1 VSASLNSRIAE
12 DFAAATGRPAA
23 TGTPSSS
30 GTAAAARTAR
40 RRAALERLLATGL
53 PGSRDENWK
62 YANLRPLERLRF
74 VPATAQ
80 PAPLPADLPPALE
93 GFARYVFMDGV
104 PAADTPA
111 TTQASAALVT
121 LGDGGDDSLSGAAER
136 PAGAA
141 AGDERFALLN
151 QAFATA
157 QVAIE
162 VPAAAGE
169 PARLELL
176 FVASADAQAGASY
189 PRVSVRVDRD
199 ARLVVLERHVSAA
212 AAPGFVNSAV
222 TVDLARGAHFE
233 HYRLQELNTRTILF
247 DTLSAQ
253 VAQDATYRLH
263 AISTG
268 GQSARSTMTV
278 RLTGERAGLALAAVA
293 LGDRQQVQ
301 DAFAVVEHAAPNART
316 TQTFR
321 GIAAGR
327 SRVAFNGK
335 IVVAHGAHGTDSQ
348 QSLRG
353 LLAGPEAEI
362 DVRPQLEIYTDDV
375 RCSHGATAGKLDDNM
390 LFYLL
395 SRGLDRDTAQ
405 RLLKWAFLEDVI
417 AQIAS
422 PVLRRQIETR
432 LAAHLRDETLQ
443 ELL

>member
-1 VSASLNSRIAE
+1 LSASLSNRIAE
-12 DFAAATGRPAA
+12 DLAAVAGGLPAAGAAA
-23 TGTPSSS
+23 
-30 GTAAAARTAR
+30 AR
-40 RRAALERLLATGL
+40 RRAAIERLLAGGL

-74 VPATAQ
+74 VPAAAAQ
-80 PAPLPADLPPALE
+80 AALPADLPPAVE
-93 GFARYVFMDGV
+93 GFTRYVFVDGV
-104 PAADTPA
+104 PAAGTSA
-111 TTQASAALVT
+111 TTAASPAQLT
-121 LGDGGDDSLSGAAER
+121 LADERDGGPLQRAETTPGA
-136 PAGAA
+136 
-141 AGDERFALLN
+141 DERFALLN
-151 QAFATA
+151 RAFATTE
-157 QVAIE
+157 VGIH
-162 VPAAAGE
+162 VPATARE

-189 PRVSVRVDRD
+189 PRVAARLDAD
-199 ARLVVLERHVSAA
+199 ARLVLLERHVSAA
-212 AAPGFVNSAV
+212 AAASFVNSAV
-222 TVDLARGAHFE
+222 AVEVARGACLE
-233 HYRLQELNTRTILF
+233 HYRLQELNTRSILF

-253 VAQDATYRLH
+253 VAQQGTYRLH

-268 GQSARSTMTV
+268 GQSARSTATI
-278 RLTGERAGLALAAVA
+278 RLTGEHAEVALAVAA
-293 LGDRQQVQ
+293 LGDRQQIQ
-301 DAFAVVEHAAPNART
+301 DAYAVVEHAAANART

-327 SRVAFNGK
+327 ARVAFNGK

-375 RCSHGATAGKLDDNM
+375 RCAHGATAGKLDDNM

-395 SRGLDRDTAQ
+395 SRGLDHDSAQ

-417 AQIAS
+417 ARIAS
-422 PVLRRQIETR
+422 PALRRQIESR
-432 LAAHLRDETLQ
+432 LAAHLRDETLR